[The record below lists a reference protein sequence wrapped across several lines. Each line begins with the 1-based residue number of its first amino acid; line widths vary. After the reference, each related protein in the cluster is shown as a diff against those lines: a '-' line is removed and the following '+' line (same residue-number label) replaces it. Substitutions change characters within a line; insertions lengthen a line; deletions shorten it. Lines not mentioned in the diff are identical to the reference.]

1 MRKLTK
7 RQILRTLEINRNE
20 IKGFG
25 VKKIGLF
32 GSYLKGRPRSKSDVD
47 ILVRFGKPTFDGYM
61 GLKFMLERK
70 LRRKVDLV
78 SEDSLKPALK
88 YVKED
93 AAYVKR
99 L

>member
-1 MRKLTK
+1 MRKLTGK
-7 RQILRTLEINRNE
+7 QILRTLETNKSE

-25 VKKIGLF
+25 VNKIGLF
-32 GSYLKGRPRSKSDVD
+32 GSYLKGRPRRSSDVD
-47 ILVRFGKPTFDGYM
+47 ILVRFRKPTFDSYM

-78 SEDSLKPALK
+78 SEDSLKPALR
-88 YVKED
+88 YVKEE

-99 L
+99 M

>member
-1 MRKLTK
+1 MRPLTK
-7 RQILRTLEINRNE
+7 KQILRTLETHRAE

-25 VKKIGLF
+25 VNKIGLF
-32 GSYLKGRPRSKSDVD
+32 GSYLKGRPRRSSDVD
-47 ILVRFGKPTFDGYM
+47 ILVRFKKPTFDGYM

-70 LRRKVDLV
+70 FRRKVDLV
-78 SEDSLKPALK
+78 SEDSLKPALR

-99 L
+99 M

>member
-1 MRKLTK
+1 MGKLTK
-7 RQILRTLEINRNE
+7 KQILKTLESNRSE

-25 VKKIGLF
+25 VNKIGLF
-32 GSYLKGRPRSKSDVD
+32 GSYLKGRPRRSSDVD
-47 ILVRFGKPTFDGYM
+47 ILVRFRKPSFDGYM

-78 SEDSLKPALK
+78 MEDSLKPALR